1 MDGLIVICGLPDTYR
16 CWNHVQ
22 IMELKLATL
31 DTVGKHMI
39 HGKETIAVG
48 DGRAQQQPMDIQPKP
63 FISLLNLV
71 GEIYQVRLCKFA
83 LCMMD

>member
-1 MDGLIVICGLPDTYR
+1 
-16 CWNHVQ
+16 VQ
-22 IMELKLATL
+22 IMELKRATL